1 MGVVEETTF
10 HSLHTL
16 DNVRHAEP
24 ESARLAML
32 DVIVQ
37 YLQQIDSQSRLICVL
52 IIVIVY
58 NLP

>member
-1 MGVVEETTF
+1 MGVVKETTL

-24 ESARLAML
+24 ESARLVML

-37 YLQQIDSQSRLICVL
+37 YLQ
-52 IIVIVY
+52 
-58 NLP
+58 